1 MALGADARRIL
12 GMVLRQGSRQVVV
25 GLVVGIGLALAI
37 AVLGRSGIDTL
48 LIGVNALDPLTYAAV
63 AVLVAAIS
71 AVAVMLPARRAT
83 RVDPVVALR
92 AE

>member
-1 MALGADARRIL
+1 
-12 GMVLRQGSRQVVV
+12 MVLKQGSRQIVV

-37 AVLGRSGIDTL
+37 AAFGRSGIDTL
-48 LIGVNALDPLTYAAV
+48 LIGVNALDPLTYVAV
-63 AVLVAAIS
+63 AVLVAVVSVA
-71 AVAVMLPARRAT
+71 AVLVPARRAT